1 MIKVASTS
9 SFTADTVHFVGWRPL
24 ASTAPGARVCGCWHA
39 VSPPGWLSGIGLG
52 RIQEYRT
59 LPWRERRN
67 GL

>member
-9 SFTADTVHFVGWRPL
+9 SFTADTVHFVGWRSL

-59 LPWRERRN
+59 LPWRKRRN